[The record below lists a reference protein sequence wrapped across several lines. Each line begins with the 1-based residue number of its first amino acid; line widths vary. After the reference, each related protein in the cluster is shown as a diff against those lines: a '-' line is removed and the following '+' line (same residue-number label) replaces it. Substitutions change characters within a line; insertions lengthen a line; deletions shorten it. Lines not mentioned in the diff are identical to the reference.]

1 MCDPVANLPFEIIA
15 NVLSFLTPKELGECA
30 LLSSSWN
37 ESANSNYVWEILC
50 DALWRDKAYVP
61 EEFRTAKQIGFPKRA
76 YMHSLQ
82 DAHRVYIKPEELSE
96 FVWNFRFKE
105 SAGEHWLSNDPWWK
119 EQKPARVRFLADG
132 RMSSLDGWPASID
145 ESSGR
150 PLERRWR
157 FISSAAGRQGPKG
170 SFVQINNFPPLVV
183 SRYKN
188 WGFLLESC
196 WVFYTSFP
204 LPPRGACLDL
214 EDTAL
219 DITTETMKQE
229 AMRYNIGVE
238 FNLHDHAQIL
248 DLLQLLAHIHQPHGF
263 DIDLPNIGGDDD
275 DDDEIA
281 NDDANNDPD
290 NGADVDV
297 DDGDI
302 GDIGSN
308 SGGDYG
314 DDDEENDDMN
324 DEDINGAHTLD

>member
-1 MCDPVANLPFEIIA
+1 
-15 NVLSFLTPKELGECA
+15 
-30 LLSSSWN
+30 
-37 ESANSNYVWEILC
+37 
-50 DALWRDKAYVP
+50 
-61 EEFRTAKQIGFPKRA
+61 
-76 YMHSLQ
+76 
-82 DAHRVYIKPEELSE
+82 
-96 FVWNFRFKE
+96 
-105 SAGEHWLSNDPWWK
+105 
-119 EQKPARVRFLADG
+119 
-132 RMSSLDGWPASID
+132 LDGWPASVD

-150 PLERRWR
+150 ALERRWR

-170 SFVQINNFPPLVV
+170 SFVQINNFPPLVI

-219 DITTETMKQE
+219 NITTETMKQE

-263 DIDLPNIGGDDD
+263 DIDLPTLGGND

-281 NDDANNDPD
+281 NDANNDDDPD
-290 NGADVDV
+290 ADADAYIDV

-302 GDIGSN
+302 GDVGSN

-314 DDDEENDDMN
+314 GDDEENDDMP
-324 DEDINGAHTLD
+324 DEEDINGVHTLD